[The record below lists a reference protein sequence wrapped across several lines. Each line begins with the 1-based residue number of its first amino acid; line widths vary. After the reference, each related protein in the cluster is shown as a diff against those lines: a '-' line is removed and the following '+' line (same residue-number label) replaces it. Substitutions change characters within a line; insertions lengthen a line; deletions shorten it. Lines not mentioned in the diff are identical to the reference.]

1 MLASLGTGLGRWSEG
16 NALPEGLHTANP
28 GGDSLEEFGRDN
40 RFDFP
45 KDKDAL
51 LPGFELELDVKPLGG
66 LCFDSTDSNAREAAD
81 GDLIP

>member
-1 MLASLGTGLGRWSEG
+1 LRAGGQGWADESEG

-40 RFDFP
+40 RFEFSE
-45 KDKDAL
+45 DKDAL
-51 LPGFELELDVKPLGG
+51 LPGLELELDVKPLGG
-66 LCFDSTDSNAREAAD
+66 LCFDRTDSNAREAAD